1 VAARSLALAR
11 SQHRR
16 VADMTAVASR
26 PAAPAPATHHSARD
40 GAVGKGTSL
49 TRKVI
54 VYGILAFF
62 AFVYIY
68 PFVIQLVTSF
78 KTDADAVN
86 NPLGL
91 IPNPFSTEAWSRLRE
106 TDFPLWFLNSTIVT
120 LTVTACR
127 VLFASMAGYAL
138 ARLHFRGR
146 DAMFTGLLAVMAVPG
161 IVLLIPK
168 FLVLNDLG
176 IYNTYAALILP
187 LVVDAAGVFIMKQFF
202 EQIPVSVEEA
212 ARIDGAGPFR
222 TFWSVVLPMAKPAV
236 ITVTI
241 LSFQGSWNELSHYI
255 IAVQDPDL
263 YPLTRG
269 VAGLTSGQL
278 GSGSQFPIT
287 MAAGLLM
294 TIPTA
299 AVFVI
304 FQRYF
309 TQGANVGAEKG

>member
-1 VAARSLALAR
+1 
-11 SQHRR
+11 
-16 VADMTAVASR
+16 MTDTTSKTVGVTELSEA
-26 PAAPAPATHHSARD
+26 D
-40 GAVGKGTSL
+40 GAVGKGSSGL
-49 TRKVI
+49 RKLL
-54 VYGILAFF
+54 VYGILIVF
-62 AFVYIY
+62 AVIYIY
-68 PFVIQLVTSF
+68 PFIIQFVTSL
-78 KTDADAVN
+78 KTNTDAVD
-86 NPLGL
+86 NPLRL
-91 IPNPFSTEAWSRLRE
+91 IPNPFDTAAWSRLRD
-106 TDFPLWFLNSTIVT
+106 TQFPRWFMNSVIVT
-120 LTVTACR
+120 LTVTTFR

-138 ARLHFRGR
+138 ARLKFRGR
-146 DAMFTGLLAVMAVPG
+146 DAVFTGLLAVMAVPG

-176 IYNTYAALILP
+176 IYNSYWALILP
-187 LVVDAAGVFIMKQFF
+187 LVVDAAGVFIMRQFF
-202 EQIPVSVEEA
+202 LQISISVEEA
-212 ARIDGAGPFR
+212 ARIDGAGPFQ
-222 TFWSVVLPMAKPAV
+222 TFWYIVLPMAKPAL

-241 LSFQGSWNELSHYI
+241 LSFQGSWNELGHYV

-263 YPLTRG
+263 FPLTRG

-299 AVFVI
+299 IVFVF